1 MTQVV
6 RIEYALGWSA
16 AGRGCA
22 GRAEDGTG
30 GAAPGRAVEG
40 TGGGATAR

>member
-1 MTQVV
+1 MTYVDQM
-6 RIEYALGWSA
+6 EYALGWSA

>member
-1 MTQVV
+1 MTQVDE
-6 RIEYALGWSA
+6 IEYALDWSA
-16 AGRGCA
+16 GGRGCA

-30 GAAPGRAVEG
+30 GASPGRAVEG